1 MQAALA
7 ELTGPGFEY
16 TAPLEALY
24 SNLGWHIWI
33 YENRSVKLRLYH
45 NLFCNNHDNIILG
58 QIILTNLG

>member
-33 YENRSVKLRLYH
+33 YENRSAKLRIYH
-45 NLFCNNHDNIILG
+45 NTYVFSVTTTTILSWDK
-58 QIILTNLG
+58 LY